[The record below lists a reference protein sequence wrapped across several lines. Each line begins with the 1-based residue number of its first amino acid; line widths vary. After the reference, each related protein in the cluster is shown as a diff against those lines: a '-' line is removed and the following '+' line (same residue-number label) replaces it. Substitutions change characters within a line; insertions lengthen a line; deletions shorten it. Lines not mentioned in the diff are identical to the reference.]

1 MRGGSIDVVIVG
13 GSFAGLATA
22 YFISE
27 GGVLI
32 LERQSELGKTQK
44 STCCTSVEW
53 LERLGCRGAILK
65 KIDNITIY
73 SSDSSNVR
81 LKLPETFC
89 TIDYKVFCETLAGS
103 LRNAEVRTGE
113 KVVEIK
119 GGNAVLTESGTYKGK
134 VVIDASGW
142 PGVSNRNT
150 RRKTTWNSKPAFG
163 LEVETDYAGDTDSLH
178 IFYGKRYTPHGYGWV
193 FPTGEDKARIGI
205 GGQFSLKPLDALD
218 RFLGELDIKRNGAK
232 PHGGYLPVLSL
243 GEPVNNGVFV
253 VGDSC
258 NQVIPASGEG
268 IRKAFEY
275 SEICGRIVIQILGG
289 ELSLEEGLKEYSQEV
304 LKAKSFYDNLL
315 FIQNL
320 AHVCPDFARKRII
333 NSLSKM
339 EEARAGDLLK
349 KYLEGNITT
358 SKGKILKTVIGGI
371 LR

>member
-1 MRGGSIDVVIVG
+1 
-13 GSFAGLATA
+13 
-22 YFISE
+22 
-27 GGVLI
+27 
-32 LERQSELGKTQK
+32 
-44 STCCTSVEW
+44 
-53 LERLGCRGAILK
+53 
-65 KIDNITIY
+65 
-73 SSDSSNVR
+73 
-81 LKLPETFC
+81 
-89 TIDYKVFCETLAGS
+89 
-103 LRNAEVRTGE
+103 
-113 KVVEIK
+113 
-119 GGNAVLTESGTYKGK
+119 
-134 VVIDASGW
+134 
-142 PGVSNRNT
+142 
-150 RRKTTWNSKPAFG
+150 
-163 LEVETDYAGDTDSLH
+163 
-178 IFYGKRYTPHGYGWV
+178 
-193 FPTGEDKARIGI
+193 
-205 GGQFSLKPLDALD
+205 
-218 RFLGELDIKRNGAK
+218 
-232 PHGGYLPVLSL
+232 
-243 GEPVNNGVFV
+243 
-253 VGDSC
+253 GDSC